1 MDCEDGGQIQA
12 RCSTVLYFSRVSYL
26 KMNLKLYW
34 GNERIEAEP
43 PEYFSAFFVHHG
55 NRFSPCCRTA
65 VFSIAHHFAGKKA
78 SVLRNLNEL
87 ILRNGKCTMN

>member
-12 RCSTVLYFSRVSYL
+12 RCSTVLYFFRVSYL

-43 PEYFSAFFVHHG
+43 LSTFQHFSFTMATVFHLAAELQ
-55 NRFSPCCRTA
+55 FS
-65 VFSIAHHFAGKKA
+65 V
-78 SVLRNLNEL
+78 
-87 ILRNGKCTMN
+87 

>member
-26 KMNLKLYW
+26 KMNLMLYW

-43 PEYFSAFFVHHG
+43 PEYFSAFFVHYGMATVFHLAAELQ
-55 NRFSPCCRTA
+55 FSA
-65 VFSIAHHFAGKKA
+65 
-78 SVLRNLNEL
+78 
-87 ILRNGKCTMN
+87 